1 VQKIQVNGQT
11 YLRAVACTMG
21 GKNNPLTD
29 KIQFNIL
36 SKLNIPNAWGL
47 LKNSD
52 QFFYTSKF
60 QIDDTPFRY
69 LNNLKTTFLNPN
81 NGNPPITIYHNLV
94 SNISDIKGPI
104 GSGPSKAGFGVALS
118 PVLMAALGLYD
129 GQVVYFNIS

>member
-1 VQKIQVNGQT
+1 
-11 YLRAVACTMG
+11 MG
-21 GKNNPLTD
+21 FVKKFWP
-29 KIQFNIL
+29 I
-36 SKLNIPNAWGL
+36 
-47 LKNSD
+47 
-52 QFFYTSKF
+52 FYTSKF

-104 GSGPSKAGFGVALS
+104 GTGPSKDGFGVALS
-118 PVLMAALGLYD
+118 PLLMAALGLYD